1 MYNLKGAIAMS
12 VWSLGIHIGHDRGAC
27 LVRDGKVIVTISQER
42 LDRIKHSRAISLPFE
57 SIDSV
62 LEYCSLK
69 PEQINCIGLSADAM
83 ESESIIPIFRQEF
96 FQHYK
101 CLPPFYS
108 VDHHMSHA
116 EAVYSMSNSE
126 RCLIL
131 IADGGG
137 DIYGQQAQ
145 AESLYLGYNGEITLL
160 EQRLQDPP
168 RRRLADVQN
177 HVYPL
182 IPREMR
188 NQQISLARKYEQFTY
203 LLGFGFGEAGKTMG
217 LASYGKKLLSD
228 HKPNYQD
235 LSFSLT
241 FGDLLD
247 QIYVRELYSGKSHFA
262 YLESEKENI
271 AFTVQHFTEE
281 ALVSLIKNLSQ
292 KYQVTQFCLA
302 GGLFLNCLSNHRI
315 LEVCPISQLDIFPAA
330 GDDGQ
335 AIGNAV
341 YAYKMWTGL
350 RPNIQINLPYLGLS
364 YTDEIIEN
372 VIKQKN
378 LKFKRIPSEKLAYE
392 LARQIA
398 DGKIIGLLRGR
409 TEIGPRALC
418 HRSIIADATNPEM
431 KDILNMRIKHREEFR
446 PFAPVTKY
454 DTQFQIFDL
463 KNDSPFMLLCA
474 DVKPNYRNILSSI
487 THVDHTARVQAVKES
502 EEPFIYNLLTCFE
515 QIKGVPVLLNT
526 SFNVA
531 GQPMVESPESALQTF
546 LTTPLDILVM
556 ENYVIYKDDIR

>member
-1 MYNLKGAIAMS
+1 MS

-27 LVRDGKVIVTISQER
+27 LVNDGKVVIAISQER
-42 LDRIKHSRAISLPFE
+42 LDRIKHSRSVSLPYE
-57 SIDSV
+57 AIDAV
-62 LEYCSLK
+62 LKYCNLE
-69 PEQINCIGLSADAM
+69 PRDINCVGLSADAM
-83 ESESIIPIFRQEF
+83 ESESITMIFKQEF
-96 FQHYK
+96 FQQYN
-101 CLPPFYS
+101 CQLPFYA

-116 EAVYSMSNSE
+116 EAVYSMSNNNQ
-126 RCLIL
+126 CLIL

-145 AESLYLGYNGEITLL
+145 AESLYMGYNGEVTLL
-160 EQRLQDPP
+160 EQRFQDPP
-168 RRRLADVQN
+168 KRGLADAQN

-182 IPREMR
+182 IPRGMR

-217 LASYGKKLLSD
+217 LASYGEKLLSD
-228 HKPNYQD
+228 LRPNYQD

-247 QIYVRELYSGKSHFA
+247 QMYARELCSGKTHFA
-262 YLESEKENI
+262 YLESEKQNI
-271 AFTVQHFTEE
+271 AFTIQRFTEE
-281 ALVSLIKNLSQ
+281 ALVSLIRNLSG
-292 KYQVTQFCLA
+292 KYQISDFCLA

-315 LEVCPISQLDIFPAA
+315 LESCPVNSLNIFPAA

-335 AIGNAV
+335 AIGNAI

-350 RPNIQINLPYLGLS
+350 RSNIQITLPYLGLTYS
-364 YTDEIIEN
+364 DDIIESA
-372 VIKQKN
+372 IKHKN
-378 LKFKRIPSEKLAYE
+378 LKYKRLTDKILAQE

-398 DGKIIGLLRGR
+398 DGKIVGLLRGR

-418 HRSIIADATNPEM
+418 HRSILADATNPAM

-463 KNDSPFMLLCA
+463 KSDSPYMLLCA
-474 DVKPNYRNILSSI
+474 DVKPDYRNALASI
-487 THVDHTARVQAVKES
+487 THVDNTARVQAVRKDK
-502 EEPFIYNLLTCFE
+502 EPFIYELLTHFE
-515 QIKGVPVLLNT
+515 QIKEIPVLLNT

-531 GQPMVESPESALQTF
+531 GEPIVESPESALQTF
-546 LTTPLDILVM
+546 LSTPLDILVM
-556 ENYVIYKDDIR
+556 ENYILYKDTDK